1 MSSPSITLYRLRGWF
16 VIYYVLKSV
25 VGAAVAM
32 IVLKPENLGRLG
44 RVGAQ
49 DFSGTSLLVFSLL
62 VAAVILAVALIIFA
76 QLLLRRNWARVLL
89 LVLGWLTVIGA
100 VFSLLASTQ
109 TVNMGSWM
117 SRLVPEMD
125 WEKLMNFD
133 RLQKVFELLFW
144 GYLIAVLQFDD
155 EVKKEFFLPLP
166 VEKSQEK

>member
-1 MSSPSITLYRLRGWF
+1 MISPSIKLYRLRGWF

-32 IVLKPENLGRLG
+32 IVLKPENLGR
-44 RVGAQ
+44 VGAQ
-49 DFSGTSLLVFSLL
+49 DFSGASLLVFSLL
-62 VAAVILAVALIIFA
+62 VAAVILAIALIIFA

-109 TVNMGSWM
+109 IVNMGSWM

-144 GYLIAVLQFDD
+144 GYLIAVLQFAD